1 MVDISNE
8 LIYEVLKSV
17 QSRLGNVEDGQ
28 REIRNELKSMRMQLQ
43 AVQVD
48 TGNIY
53 DTLAVIDNRLS
64 RVERR
69 LDLNETAAE

>member
-1 MVDISNE
+1 MVDISSE

-17 QSRLGNVEDGQ
+17 QSRLGNIEEGQ

-53 DTLAVIDNRLS
+53 ETLSVIDIRMS

-69 LDLNETAAE
+69 LDFSETAAQ

>member
-1 MVDISNE
+1 MVDISSE

-17 QSRLGNVEDGQ
+17 QSRLGNIEEGQ

-53 DTLAVIDNRLS
+53 ETLSAIDIRMS

-69 LDLNETAAE
+69 LDFSETAAQ